1 MFLIKFHS
9 FDRLIRKII
18 SGKNRTIFELKKFHI
33 KKLQGM
39 MIGYE
44 TFVLF
49 LVRYIHCFLLYFRL
63 QNIRY

>member
-1 MFLIKFHS
+1 MFLIEFHS

-44 TFVLF
+44 TFVLIS
-49 LVRYIHCFLLYFRL
+49 L
-63 QNIRY
+63 